1 MEAQTQLLTTQE
13 TAQLVRM
20 SVETLKRWRRQ
31 GIGPRP
37 TRVGPKAIR
46 YDRAEVERWL
56 HSNSQPA
63 A

>member
-1 MEAQTQLLTTQE
+1 MRTQSDLLTAPE
-13 TAQLVRM
+13 TADLLRM

-31 GIGPRP
+31 DIGPKA
-37 TRVGPKAIR
+37 TRVGPRAIR

-56 HSNSQPA
+56 RTTGRPA